1 LKNAIYHFILN
12 ERAERKMPKLKEI
25 LYQGI
30 ERQKRNKEAKRK
42 KLDGM
47 SLDNMESTTAF
58 LTEEQYIQLQEN
70 YEKLTITM
78 SEF

>member
-1 LKNAIYHFILN
+1 
-12 ERAERKMPKLKEI
+12 MPKLKEI